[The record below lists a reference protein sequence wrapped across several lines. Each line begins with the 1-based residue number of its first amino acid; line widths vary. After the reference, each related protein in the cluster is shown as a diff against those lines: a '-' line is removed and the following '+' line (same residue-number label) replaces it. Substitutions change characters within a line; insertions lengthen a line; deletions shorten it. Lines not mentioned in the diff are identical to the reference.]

1 MVLKSAATNCCKL
14 EGWTKDFITLKVS
27 VSRQNSTK
35 SMFFKAIIGLLS
47 KTECINDSLVK
58 CEIIKAFRNLKV
70 TENDIHGDS
79 QTQLPAP
86 GCIEDTLCDLITRTI
101 FPTREMVV
109 SDECPPRLSRDS
121 IPYKNSAHYLMEQFS
136 LFLEDFIG
144 PLCKGIQNYIK
155 YAQSKKPHGRFRD
168 KDIWVYN
175 RVCLLENKCIEGSG
189 VCLEVQFDTN
199 TMTNMRW
206 GSSKRLQYGN
216 VVCLTFGDCSE
227 LIYALVANRN
237 VKNLTKGRTFL
248 KILEENPEI
257 IRKFRRMHTS
267 RLVMIESKSFFEAY
281 NHTLKSLQNLAL
293 KMLGGNENIP
303 ICQIFRLPQF

>member
-1 MVLKSAATNCCKL
+1 
-14 EGWTKDFITLKVS
+14 
-27 VSRQNSTK
+27 
-35 SMFFKAIIGLLS
+35 
-47 KTECINDSLVK
+47 
-58 CEIIKAFRNLKV
+58 
-70 TENDIHGDS
+70 
-79 QTQLPAP
+79 
-86 GCIEDTLCDLITRTI
+86 
-101 FPTREMVV
+101 
-109 SDECPPRLSRDS
+109 
-121 IPYKNSAHYLMEQFS
+121 
-136 LFLEDFIG
+136 
-144 PLCKGIQNYIK
+144 
-155 YAQSKKPHGRFRD
+155 
-168 KDIWVYN
+168 
-175 RVCLLENKCIEGSG
+175 
-189 VCLEVQFDTN
+189 
-199 TMTNMRW
+199 MTNMRW

-303 ICQIFRLPQF
+303 FAKYFVYLNSEVLEPLYMQSKNNEEITLDFSCLVHTKQNLPTLYKKYQFLKLKNGQHERKCVLMRINMRHLGNV

>member
-1 MVLKSAATNCCKL
+1 
-14 EGWTKDFITLKVS
+14 
-27 VSRQNSTK
+27 
-35 SMFFKAIIGLLS
+35 
-47 KTECINDSLVK
+47 
-58 CEIIKAFRNLKV
+58 
-70 TENDIHGDS
+70 
-79 QTQLPAP
+79 
-86 GCIEDTLCDLITRTI
+86 
-101 FPTREMVV
+101 
-109 SDECPPRLSRDS
+109 
-121 IPYKNSAHYLMEQFS
+121 
-136 LFLEDFIG
+136 
-144 PLCKGIQNYIK
+144 
-155 YAQSKKPHGRFRD
+155 
-168 KDIWVYN
+168 
-175 RVCLLENKCIEGSG
+175 
-189 VCLEVQFDTN
+189 
-199 TMTNMRW
+199 MTNMRW

-267 RLVMIESKSFFEAY
+267 RLVMIERKFFEAY